1 MDQDEAG
8 AETDTD
14 TGADVVRRG
23 RVRAAGW
30 ASVTPGY
37 HCRHRQP
44 APAVAPDRPPPTD
57 AGDPGPGP
65 LTTYERHELLAWQA
79 ALPDGAA
86 LTGLTAARVRG
97 WWLPELPDDL
107 PVFAAVRRGDGRVRR
122 AGLRVSRLAS
132 APVIE
137 VVDGLRLTTAG
148 ETLLACATLLDLLD
162 LLVVVDGALVAGVD
176 RDEIATAAQGD
187 RRKGAPLLRRAL
199 SLADERSESPW
210 ETTTRLFCVVVDVPV
225 EVQHRVVVDG
235 VLLARGDLRLAGTT
249 TLLEYDGATHLG
261 ARRYRD
267 DRRRDRR
274 LGRAGWS
281 RIGCT
286 RDDLVARSTGL
297 LRDVDTAVAR
307 EHDPGRVRPW
317 HDLLRRSASTP
328 AGRAWLRARWSPP
341 PRSTVGGSRRSD
353 GKGSPETPTAA

>member
-1 MDQDEAG
+1 MDQDDAG
-8 AETDTD
+8 AAPDDTE
-14 TGADVVRRG
+14 VVRRG

-44 APAVAPDRPPPTD
+44 APALTPDRPPTTD

-79 ALPDGAA
+79 ALPEGAA
-86 LTGLTAARVRG
+86 LTGLTAARARG
-97 WWLPELPDDL
+97 WWLPELPDDV

-122 AGLRVSRLAS
+122 TGLRVSRLAS
-132 APVIE
+132 APAVE
-137 VVDGLRLTTAG
+137 VVDGLRLVTAG

-162 LLVVVDGALVAGVD
+162 LLVVVDGALVSGVD
-176 RDEIATAAQGD
+176 RDEIAAAAEGT

-199 SLADERSESPW
+199 GHADARSESPW
-210 ETTTRLFCVVVDVPV
+210 ESTTRLFCHVVDVPV

-235 VLLARGDLRLAGTT
+235 ALVARGDLRLAGTT

-261 ARRYRD
+261 ARRYRE

-274 LGRAGWS
+274 LGTVDWS

-286 RDDLVARSTGL
+286 RDDLVTRSTGL
-297 LRDVDTAVAR
+297 LRDVDAAVGR

-328 AGRAWLRARWSPP
+328 AGCTWLRARWSPP
-341 PRSTVGGSRRSD
+341 IRSTARGSRRPD
-353 GKGSPETPTAA
+353 TKGAPETPSAA